1 MIIQREFLNN
11 LRDFGLNSYEARLWT
26 ALLSK
31 GLATA
36 GELSD
41 IANVPRSRSYDV
53 LESLEKKGFVI
64 MKIGK
69 PIKYI
74 AVPPEE
80 AIERV
85 KRKLN
90 REAEEKS
97 EVIEELKSTKLF
109 DELNLLHSRG
119 IKLVEPGDLTGAFR
133 GRESIYNHI
142 ETMIK
147 TAKNSITI
155 MASKEG
161 ILRKEERFKRALKKA
176 KQKGV
181 KIKVVAPI
189 TKDNK
194 NKIKN
199 LMKLAEVR
207 NSDYNGRFIIVDNE
221 EILFML
227 MSDKEVHPSYDVG
240 VWVKTKMFA
249 SLFNDLFETEYL
261 KMPVEK

>member
-11 LRDFGLNSYEARLWT
+11 LRDFGLNTYEARLWT

-53 LESLEKKGFVI
+53 LESLEKKGFVM

-97 EVIEELKSTKLF
+97 GVIEELKSTKLF
-109 DELNLLHSRG
+109 DELNILHNQG
-119 IKLVEPGDLTGAFR
+119 IKLVEPGDFTGAFR
-133 GRESIYNHI
+133 GRESVYNHI

-207 NSDYNGRFIIVDNE
+207 NSDYDGRFIVVDNE

-249 SLFNDLFETEYL
+249 SLFNELFETQYS